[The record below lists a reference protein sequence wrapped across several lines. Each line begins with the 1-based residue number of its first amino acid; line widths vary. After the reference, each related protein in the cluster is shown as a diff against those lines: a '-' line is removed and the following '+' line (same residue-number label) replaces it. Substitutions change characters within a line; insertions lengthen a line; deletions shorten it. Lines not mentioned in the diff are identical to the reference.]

1 MQHKLNKFALAVAAL
16 HCGMAAAAEF
26 SDAYFFGDSLT
37 DSGAFYHNS
46 YNAIPPII
54 GSLQQAYPG
63 ATFFDP
69 TNAKFTSTGGKV
81 WADYLTATLT
91 GKTLVPNNP
100 LNPINAPV
108 SGTNYAQGG
117 AQVNT
122 TPGVGTRPGDLA
134 NTPYENNASP
144 ALVAM
149 SIKQQVDTYLSQK
162 SGVADRNAIYA
173 VYGGAND
180 IFYWAGFLN
189 SVSTNSPKVP
199 LLIAATNGP
208 TKTFMQQVANNPTPE
223 QIGSS
228 TKAMLTQSA
237 ADLRDQVARLQAA
250 GAKYVM
256 VPLLPDM
263 GYTPLGL
270 DPQNPKNLTQAG
282 AVLSSLSTGYNSLLQ
297 NTLSSAGINVIPIDT
312 LSLTSDMQAN
322 PGKYGLTNS
331 TTPGCAGV
339 GASSSLLCTSMV
351 TGGDQYMFADGVH
364 PTQATHQIVAAYA
377 GSVVTNLVSVAP
389 AMANAM
395 QTLALANGDNLTRV
409 IDNHTRSL
417 EGTRNFGGDYR
428 VFMDLSANPVNIE
441 AFDHNP
447 DFNSYNSSGNVTIGV
462 DMLHSPTAF
471 AGFAIGRH
479 SYGGKFDSAEA
490 KVDALETSFTFYGK
504 AFVGPAYLGWQLGL
518 GNIDYTHVDSVMLVA
533 PISDAKH
540 GETSGDRKLARV
552 SAGVPYQFGALTLTP
567 KLDLTSQNLHI
578 SGFADSGT
586 NISRTWFGKQDVKSL
601 AGGVGLALESS
612 FRSSDFTVRPYLEGS
627 YKHEFKDD
635 PRSVMVG
642 MGNMTIG
649 YNATLAEVDTSW
661 GNVDVGVNFDLNKST
676 TLGINYAKTLG
687 MDHIDYSHF
696 GMSISGRF

>member
-91 GKTLVPNNP
+91 GKTLVPNNL
-100 LNPINAPV
+100 LNPINAPA

-162 SGVADRNAIYA
+162 SGVAGRNAIYA

-180 IFYWAGFLN
+180 IFYLANFL
-189 SVSTNSPKVP
+189 STAQSNPSAVP
-199 LLIAATNGP
+199 ALIAQTTGP
-208 TKTFMQQVANNPTPE
+208 VKTIMQQIATGALSPND
-223 QIGSS
+223 GSKAALAQS
-228 TKAMLTQSA
+228 T

-263 GYTPLGL
+263 GKTPVGL
-270 DPQNPKNLTQAG
+270 SNATTG
-282 AVLSSLSTGYNSLLQ
+282 ATLSSLSTGYNSLLQ

-312 LSLTSDMQAN
+312 LSLTTDMQAN

-339 GASSSLLCTSMV
+339 GAQSSLLCTSMV
-351 TGGDQYMFADGVH
+351 SGGDQYMFADGVH

-471 AGFAIGRH
+471 AGFALGRH
-479 SYGGKFDSAEA
+479 SYGGKFDTAEA

-567 KLDLTSQNLHI
+567 KLDLTSQTLHI

-586 NISRTWFGKQDVKSL
+586 TISRTWFGKQDVKSL
-601 AGGVGLALESS
+601 AGGVGLALEGS
-612 FRSSDFTVRPYLEGS
+612 FRGSNFTVRPYLEGS

-642 MGNMTIG
+642 MGNMYIG
-649 YNATLAEVDTSW
+649 YTATLAEVDTSW
-661 GNVDVGVNFDLNKST
+661 GNVDVGVNFDLSKST

-687 MDHIDYSHF
+687 MDHIDYNHF